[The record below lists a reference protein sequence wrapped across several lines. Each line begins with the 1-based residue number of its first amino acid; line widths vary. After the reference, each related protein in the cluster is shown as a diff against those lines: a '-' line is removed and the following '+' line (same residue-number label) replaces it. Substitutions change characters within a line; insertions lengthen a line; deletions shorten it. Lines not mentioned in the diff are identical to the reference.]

1 MFECS
6 IICKS
11 FKSTLPDTPKKKQ
24 NKDDDDDNKDLDG
37 FQQQQNVVNVIFRG
51 DPSFSKRAQKLLL
64 REI

>member
-1 MFECS
+1 MPIS
-6 IICKS
+6 S
-11 FKSTLPDTPKKKQ
+11 PAPPGRTAPKKKQ
-24 NKDDDDDNKDLDG
+24 NKEDDDDKKDPGG